1 MPKSAAQYDDTIE
14 ALRKLAV
21 SDELRDSERQAI
33 GKELGEIAEML
44 KKLEDGR
51 VEIAVYGEI
60 NAGKSA
66 LLNALL
72 GRKAFEVAAVGGKTR
87 ERVKAD
93 WTPTSKEFS
102 TNGAKLV
109 LVDTPGLNEV
119 DGATRELVARE
130 TARYADLVLFVTDG
144 DLNEVEF
151 NAVKTLHDLNKPVI
165 LVLNKIDR
173 FTQREL
179 NEIRASVAGRVKGIV
194 ADQDFVFAA
203 GQPLP
208 ALRITVLPDGSEREE
223 MRERKP
229 IVEDLQ
235 ARIFE
240 ILTREGKA
248 VVALNA
254 SLFASEMS
262 ERIARL
268 KVEARS
274 AEAKALIEKF
284 MWGKATVVAFNPVPW
299 LDILG
304 VVASDAT
311 MIVMLSRVYGEPISH
326 ENAQKLTNEI
336 IGAWGVT
343 GFVTLA
349 MHLAASTIK
358 TALPGVGV
366 AVTALP
372 QGLAAAWATYIVG
385 NAASVYFRDGGWG
398 KKGAKTIVKN
408 ILKNTDRA
416 SVLSPVKDRLTAR
429 LRTRA
434 PE

>member
-1 MPKSAAQYDDTIE
+1 MPKSAAHYHDTIA
-14 ALRKLAV
+14 ALRKLAA
-21 SDELRDSERQAI
+21 SEELRESERQAV
-33 GKELGEIAEML
+33 GRELGEIAEML

-51 VEIAVYGEI
+51 IEIAVYGEI

-72 GRKAFEVAAVGGKTR
+72 GRKAFEVAATGGKTR
-87 ERVKAD
+87 ERLKAD
-93 WTPTSKEFS
+93 WAPDAKEFNA
-102 TNGAKLV
+102 NGAKLV

-151 NAVKTLHDLNKPVI
+151 NAVKTLHDLNKPLI

-173 FTQREL
+173 FTHREL
-179 NEIRASVAGRVKGIV
+179 AEIHGSISARLTGIV
-194 ADQDFVFAA
+194 ADQDLIYAA

-208 ALRITVLPDGSEREE
+208 ALRIIEQPDGSEREE
-223 MRERKP
+223 LRERKP
-229 IVEDLQ
+229 IIEDLQ
-235 ARIFE
+235 ARVFE
-240 ILTREGKA
+240 ILAREGKA

-254 SLFASEMS
+254 SLFASDMS

-268 KVEARS
+268 KVEAR
-274 AEAKALIEKF
+274 AGEANALVEKF

-311 MIVMLSRVYGEPISH
+311 MIVMLSRIYGEPISH
-326 ENAQKLTNEI
+326 ENAQKLMNEI

-349 MHLAASTIK
+349 MHLAAGTIK
-358 TALPGVGV
+358 TALPGVGM

-372 QGLAAAWATYIVG
+372 QGLAAAWATYVVG
-385 NAASVYFRDGGWG
+385 NAATVYFRDGGWG
-398 KKGAKTIVKN
+398 KKGAKTIIKD

-416 SVLSPVKDRLTAR
+416 SVLAPVKDKLAAR
-429 LRTRA
+429 LKNRA
-434 PE
+434 